1 MTNQLRQCD
10 RCSGMTVQ
18 VYDEVASPDDTG
30 KDVVGRRCVN
40 CGEYVDEL
48 VLQNRETQRGGA
60 YFPFRSA
67 KERSPMHRVPPIR
80 IQRRRMVM

>member
-1 MTNQLRQCD
+1 MSNHLHQCD
-10 RCSGMTVQ
+10 RCGGMTVEA
-18 VYDEVASPDDTG
+18 YDEAASPDDTG
-30 KDVVGRRCVN
+30 KDVMGRRCVN

-48 VLQNRETQRGGA
+48 VLQNRKSQRGGV

-67 KERSPMHRVPPIR
+67 KERSPMHREPPLS